1 MSINFDIFFCDEN
14 TVIDKDFSVE
24 KGYLNV
30 ISTSINIEFKN
41 YIDIDFEIMNK
52 QMVKLL
58 NNENIIIKNKNSEII
73 LNKKKNIFIFYIREE
88 ISIDVDIREIMGE
101 TEIKNFYDK
110 LEQEWKK
117 KKKEYQDLGFIFI

>member
-1 MSINFDIFFCDEN
+1 MSINFDIYFCDEN
-14 TVIDKDFSVE
+14 TVIDKDYSVE
-24 KGYLNV
+24 KAYMNV
-30 ISTSINIEFKN
+30 SSTCINIEFKN

-52 QMVKLL
+52 QMIKLL
-58 NNENIIIKNKNSEII
+58 NNEKIIIKNKNSEII

-88 ISIDVDIREIMGE
+88 ISIGVDIREIMGE

-117 KKKEYQDLGFIFI
+117 KKKEYQDLGFIFV

>member
-1 MSINFDIFFCDEN
+1 MSINFDICFCDEN

-30 ISTSINIEFKN
+30 SSTCINIEFKN

-52 QMVKLL
+52 QIVKLL

-88 ISIDVDIREIMGE
+88 ISISVDIREIMGE
-101 TEIKNFYDK
+101 TEIKFFYDK

-117 KKKEYQDLGFIFI
+117 RKKNIKI

>member
-1 MSINFDIFFCDEN
+1 MSINFDIYFCDGN
-14 TVIDKDFSVE
+14 TVIDKDFCVE
-24 KGYLNV
+24 KDYMNV
-30 ISTSINIEFKN
+30 SSTCINIEFKN

-52 QMVKLL
+52 QIVKLL

-88 ISIDVDIREIMGE
+88 ISIGVDIREIMGE

-117 KKKEYQDLGFIFI
+117 KKKEYQDLGFIFV